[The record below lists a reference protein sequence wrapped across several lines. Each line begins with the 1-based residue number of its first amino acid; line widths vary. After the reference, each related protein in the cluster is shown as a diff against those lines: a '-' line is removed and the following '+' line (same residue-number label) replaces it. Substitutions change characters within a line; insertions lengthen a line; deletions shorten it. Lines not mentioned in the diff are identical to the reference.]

1 MMKFRHPT
9 SRVLRVL
16 AGVAL
21 AMALVGAPAVSMADE
36 AAPAVAVDGTSD
48 AAAHGDAHGDEA
60 HGDEAHGDDY
70 KKGLDPLVFGSAVIN
85 FLLYLGLLTFVFRK
99 PAAKFFADRRGA
111 IASEMEAARAA
122 REEAEAALTETKK
135 KLADFDA
142 ERTRLL
148 TEFRE
153 LGEQERLRI
162 VAEGEAEAARIVR
175 DATLAAE
182 NDVRRAK
189 AALES
194 QMVDLALQLA
204 ERELAARLDAPTHGK
219 LIDDGI
225 EAITQSAQG

>member
-1 MMKFRHPT
+1 MTMFRNIASPL
-9 SRVLRVL
+9 LRVL
-16 AGVAL
+16 ASLAL
-21 AMALVGAPAVSMADE
+21 TLALVGAPAVTFADE
-36 AAPAVAVDGTSD
+36 AAPASAAHADGE
-48 AAAHGDAHGDEA
+48 HGDAHADGE
-60 HGDEAHGDDY
+60 HGDDY
-70 KKGLDPLVFGSAVIN
+70 QKGLDPLVFGSAVVN

-99 PAAKFFADRRGA
+99 PAAKFFEDRRSG

-122 REEAEAALTETKK
+122 REEAEAALTDTKR

-142 ERTRLL
+142 ERERLL
-148 TEFRE
+148 AEFRD

-204 ERELAARLDAPTHGK
+204 ERELAARLDAGTHGK

-225 EAITQSAQG
+225 EAIAQSAQG